1 MLYLYL
7 SWYKRCY
14 RKMVDVLTI
23 EHLHVEV
30 EGKEILKDIN
40 LEVKSNEIH
49 AIMGPNGAGKT
60 SLALAIMGH
69 PRYKIT
75 KGDVKIN
82 GESILGLT
90 TDKRAQKGLFISLQY
105 PIGLQGITLFTLIK
119 ASLTALKYAPKSPNE
134 KPNIPLA
141 QIRKELE
148 INLKKVGLD
157 ETFINR
163 YVNEGFSGGE
173 KKKSEIVQMAM
184 IKPKFAILDETDSG
198 LDIDG
203 IKIVSNAILDISRR
217 EIGLILI
224 THYNRILQFIKPDY
238 VHVLLDGRIVETGG
252 PELADLLE
260 QKGYDW
266 FKKEV

>member
-1 MLYLYL
+1 
-7 SWYKRCY
+7 
-14 RKMVDVLTI
+14 MVDVLEI
-23 EHLHVEV
+23 ENLHVEV
-30 EGKEILKDIN
+30 EGKEILRNIN
-40 LEVKSNEIH
+40 LVVKSNEIH
-49 AIMGPNGAGKT
+49 AIMGPNGAGKS

-75 KGDVKIN
+75 KGDVRIN

-105 PIGLQGITLFTLIK
+105 PIGLQGISLFTLIR
-119 ASLTALKYAPKSPNE
+119 ASLTALKY
-134 KPNIPLA
+134 KPSQDQKPSLPLS
-141 QIRKELE
+141 QIKKELE
-148 INLKKVGLD
+148 ANLKRLGLD
-157 ETFINR
+157 ESFINR

-173 KKKSEIVQMAM
+173 KKKNEIVQMAM
-184 IKPKFAILDETDSG
+184 IKPRFAILDETDSG

-203 IKIVSNAILDISRR
+203 IKIVSSAILEISKR

-238 VHVLLDGRIVETGG
+238 VHVLINGSIVETGG

-266 FKKEV
+266 FKKEL